1 MTYIFRPSGSS
12 AAGRATRGTCG
23 GRGHR
28 GPRPDTFIL
37 RSRLANRMPESEYE
51 VDFFRTEGFRRLQC
65 ASCGKFFWTLGDH
78 SICGERP
85 CQEYDFI
92 GNSPFKKSLTVR
104 AMREDFISFMEA
116 NGHTR
121 VRRYPIVARWRED
134 VFFTQASVYPFQP
147 WVISREAS
155 PPANPLAISQPCA
168 RVVDIDNVGKTGQH
182 FTLFQMKAHHPV
194 NFPGKPIYW
203 KDRTVELCH
212 RFLVERL
219 GMEPGLVRYK
229 ESWWQ
234 GGGNSGPCLEV
245 VFGGAEAA
253 TLVFMQNR
261 DVNTHRVPMDTTV
274 VDTGYGLERLTWL
287 SQGTTSAYE
296 AVFGDA
302 LAYLKR
308 ATGAKRVDDRVL
320 REYSKVAGM
329 LKVEDLGD
337 IREIRRQ
344 TAERVGISV
353 EELVA
358 QVSPLEALY
367 TVCDH
372 ARALIFLLGDGVVPS
387 NAREG
392 YFARLLVRRGLR
404 ALKDLNITYSL
415 TDTVSFMID
424 QIREDYPEFFFNK
437 GDILKLLKVE
447 ESRYKETLEKGRA
460 TVGKIAT
467 ELTAAGKGFDIETL
481 LELYDSHGL
490 NPDVVQEFTD
500 MPIEIPDDFYRRV
513 AARHERPVAEPEK
526 RFTIQKELPPTK
538 LRVYEDRRRR
548 SFRAKVVAVEGEA
561 GVLAP
566 TFFSPAGGG
575 PADSHPSID
584 EFEGFHGPRASHT
597 VLHFDPGAA
606 SRLRGTRVSC
616 AIDANRREALMR
628 NHTATHI
635 VLGAARKVLGN
646 HVWQAGAHKAV
657 DMARLGITHFDA
669 LTDAELLKI
678 EELANDQVLASR
690 QVRAKVLA
698 RDLAER
704 KFGFRLY
711 QGGSVPGGELR
722 VVEIP
727 KWDVEACGGT
737 HVARTSDVA
746 LIKILRSTRIQD
758 GVVRLEYTAGKAAFD
773 AVRKQS
779 EEVKRAAE
787 DFGVPGDQR
796 VPTAERIVSEWK
808 ELRKL
813 SQRATDEQAAV
824 KAREA
829 VLTTSAA
836 WPLVRQEVGEGVGFM
851 MSMSK
856 AIASETKATAILWAK
871 APTDVRLV
879 VSRGPGV
886 PVDVAEILQSVAP
899 EFRGKGGG
907 KPDFAQAS
915 FPNLDQARAAAERLE
930 RTIREKLGT
939 PSG

>member
-1 MTYIFRPSGSS
+1 MF
-12 AAGRATRGTCG
+12 
-23 GRGHR
+23 
-28 GPRPDTFIL
+28 
-37 RSRLANRMPESEYE
+37 NRE
-51 VDFFRTEGFRRLQC
+51 
-65 ASCGKFFWTLGDH
+65 
-78 SICGERP
+78 I
-85 CQEYDFI
+85 
-92 GNSPFKKSLTVR
+92 
-104 AMREDFISFMEA
+104 
-116 NGHTR
+116 NG
-121 VRRYPIVARWRED
+121 
-134 VFFTQASVYPFQP
+134 
-147 WVISREAS
+147 
-155 PPANPLAISQPCA
+155 
-168 RVVDIDNVGKTGQH
+168 
-182 FTLFQMKAHHPV
+182 
-194 NFPGKPIYW
+194 
-203 KDRTVELCH
+203 
-212 RFLVERL
+212 
-219 GMEPGLVRYK
+219 
-229 ESWWQ
+229 
-234 GGGNSGPCLEV
+234 
-245 VFGGAEAA
+245 
-253 TLVFMQNR
+253 
-261 DVNTHRVPMDTTV
+261 HRVPMDTQV

-287 SQGTTSAYE
+287 SQSTTAADE
-296 AVFGDA
+296 AVFGEA

-329 LKVEDLGD
+329 LKVETLAD
-337 IREIRRQ
+337 IRVIRQR

-353 EELVA
+353 DELVA
-358 QVSPLEALY
+358 QVSPLESLY

-372 ARALIFLLGDGVVPS
+372 SRALIFLLGDGVVPS
-387 NAREG
+387 NSREG

-415 TDTVSFMID
+415 ADTVSFMID

-437 GDILKLLKVE
+437 RDILKLLKVE

-467 ELTAAGKGFDIETL
+467 ELTAAGRGFDIETL

-561 GVLAP
+561 VVLDQ
-566 TFFSPAGGG
+566 TFFYPEGGG
-575 PADSHPSID
+575 QEADHGTID
-584 EFEGFHGPRASHT
+584 EFEVYNVQRAGPS
-597 VLHFDPGAA
+597 VLHFVHGDAG
-606 SRLRGTRVSC
+606 RLRGTRVSC

-657 DMARLGITHFDA
+657 DMARLDITHFDA

-758 GVVRLEYTAGKAAFD
+758 GVVRLEYTAGKAAFE

-779 EEVKRAAE
+779 EEVKRTAE
-787 DFGVPGDQR
+787 VFGVPPDQL

-808 ELRKL
+808 EVRKL

-907 KPDFAQAS
+907 KPDFAQAGS
-915 FPNLDQARAAAERLE
+915 SAVGAYEAERVEKKLDI
-930 RTIREKLGT
+930 RTIERAMLARLSEEHKEAFQFAAILSALVHGVAPLLAALLPIIPFAFFDFRDATIAAIVITFVLLFVIGAYLGNLVRERVIVTGLRFVAAGLGT
-939 PSG
+939 AVLLWFMGARPI